1 MLICA
6 GNQEVSMKKALLLAI
21 IMLLTTTARAADN
34 LNEGKQLLQDN
45 CMGCHNA
52 ELDPP
57 MGPPMFAVQKRYKMA
72 TSDRNDFINQ
82 LTVFTLHP
90 SEDRAVMINAVELL
104 GVMPDIGA
112 DEADVRKIAAYIHD
126 TTFAPPCAHWQAS
139 IKAARA
145 RGDMRHAKKDQMMYN
160 RMCK

>member
-1 MLICA
+1 MSKWIVLVTAILFSGNAWA
-6 GNQEVSMKKALLLAI
+6 GQEQL
-21 IMLLTTTARAADN
+21 
-34 LNEGKQLLQDN
+34 EGKQLLQDN

-104 GVMPDIGA
+104 GVMPDIGTN
-112 DEADVRKIAAYIHD
+112 ESDVRKIAAYIHD

-139 IKAARA
+139 IKMARA
-145 RGDMRHAKKDQMMYN
+145 RGDMQHAKKDQMMYN

>member
-1 MLICA
+1 MKRMIVLAAVMLFA
-6 GNQEVSMKKALLLAI
+6 GNGWADE
-21 IMLLTTTARAADN
+21 ARI
-34 LNEGKQLLQDN
+34 EGKQLLQDN

-72 TSDRNDFINQ
+72 TADRNEFIDQ
-82 LTVFTLHP
+82 LTAFTLHP
-90 SEDRAVMINAVELL
+90 SEDESVMINAIELL
-104 GVMPDIGA
+104 GVMPEIGA
-112 DEADVRKIAAYIHD
+112 EEADVRKIAAYIHD
-126 TTFAPPCAHWQAS
+126 ETFAPPCAHWQAS
-139 IKAARA
+139 IKAAKA